1 MNKIEMLMLHCSA
14 TPEGR
19 DYSEEAIMNWFKDR
33 GWKNP
38 GYRQITHLDGRITIL
53 QEFDHD
59 EWLENG
65 ELTNGARGFNH
76 KTIHLSYIGG
86 VDRYDIKLPKDTRTK
101 EQKDSLEAQIKFYQY
116 LYPEIKILGHNQVAR
131 KACPSFYVPQWL
143 REIGIPERN
152 IFSDDLEIPSPSCI
166 MRSSD
171 YFGEDLFDF
180 NHQQKLLI

>member
-1 MNKIEMLMLHCSA
+1 MNKAEMLMIHCSA

-19 DYSEEAIMNWFKDR
+19 DYDEASIRSWFKNR
-33 GWKNP
+33 GWINP

-53 QEFDHD
+53 QEFDHN

-86 VDRYDIKLPKDTRTK
+86 VDRHDFDLPKDTRTR
-101 EQKDSLEAQIKFYQY
+101 EQRDSLEAQIKFYLY
-116 LYPEIKILGHNQVAR
+116 LYPDIKILGHNQVAR
-131 KACPSFYVPQWL
+131 KACPSFYVPEWL

-152 IFSDDLEIPSPSCI
+152 IYNKDLEISIPTCI
-166 MRSSD
+166 YSD
-171 YFGEDLFDF
+171 IKYYGPDLFDF
-180 NHQQKLLI
+180 QHDKKVLI